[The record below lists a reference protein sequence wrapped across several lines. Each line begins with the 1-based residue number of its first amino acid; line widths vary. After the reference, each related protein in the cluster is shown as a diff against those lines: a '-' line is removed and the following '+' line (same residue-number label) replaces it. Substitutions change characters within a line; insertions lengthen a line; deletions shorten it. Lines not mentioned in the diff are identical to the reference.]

1 MQHTRSSVLAVVLAA
16 GLGLAGCAGA
26 PESIRASHS
35 TSSPS
40 LTPTPSVTPDAS
52 EGDFETRPSTPADDE
67 VAVDPRPTQVPTA
80 PGGPV
85 GVQVVLTSTSA
96 DAEGISASATVQ
108 GVSEDGGEC
117 TLRATSGTSSEAVIG
132 PGRASASSTSCAES
146 LAIPRA
152 ELSDGAWTVSI
163 DYRSKDYVGS
173 SSTAEVTVR

>member
-1 MQHTRSSVLAVVLAA
+1 MQHTRSSVLAVVLTA

-40 LTPTPSVTPDAS
+40 LTTTPSATPHAS
-52 EGDFETRPSTPADDE
+52 EGDSDSPPSTPADDE

-85 GVQVVLTSTSA
+85 GVEVVLTSTSA
-96 DAEGISASATVQ
+96 GAEGISASATVQ

-117 TLRATSGTSSEAVIG
+117 TLSATSGTSSAAVVG
-132 PGRASASSTSCAES
+132 PGHASASSTSCAEG
-146 LAIPRA
+146 LTIPRA
-152 ELSDGAWTVSI
+152 ELPEGAWTVSI
-163 DYRSKDYVGS
+163 GYRSEGYVGS